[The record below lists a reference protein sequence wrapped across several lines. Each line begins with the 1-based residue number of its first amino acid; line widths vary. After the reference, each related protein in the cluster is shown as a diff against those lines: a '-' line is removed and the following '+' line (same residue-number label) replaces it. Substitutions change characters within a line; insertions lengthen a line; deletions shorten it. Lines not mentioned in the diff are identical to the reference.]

1 MVIASAGHVDEVVD
15 NCTASFRAKPFHDKT
30 HQHLLTAFEKSFAAY
45 SSPRTLPTAHS
56 SLDKQAP
63 VESYILGARP
73 ALSSLALA
81 AGVTATTVRPTSN
94 NHNDDQ
100 LL

>member
-1 MVIASAGHVDEVVD
+1 MI
-15 NCTASFRAKPFHDKT
+15 KL
-30 HQHLLTAFEKSFAAY
+30 LLTAFEKSFAAY
-45 SSPRTLPTAHS
+45 SSQFPNHTSCCSQQQRLE
-56 SLDKQAP
+56 KQAP
-63 VESYILGARP
+63 VESYILGTRP

-81 AGVTATTVRPTSN
+81 AAVTATPVRPTSN